1 MAAIDVAMEQVG
13 QSLEASVETLIA
25 RQLEAW
31 KSHPHYAK
39 LKELDLRHSARRNVR
54 RTGRVHRVR
63 RPP

>member
-1 MAAIDVAMEQVG
+1 MAAIDVAMAQVG

-25 RQLEAW
+25 RQLEAL

-54 RTGRVHRVR
+54 RTVVCIGVR